1 MISALTSEVTCL
13 PMYSVGGALVWTVG
27 ERQRLMNAYTKAS
40 KEGLLLL
47 FPDRTWSAIMTQ
59 ASRLRVSRSEKRWVP
74 EEDRLLVELRERGLG
89 WGEASECFTER
100 TPHAIKKRFY
110 RLRKLKKE
118 VSHASSL
125 LMERNEKCSVCI

>member
-1 MISALTSEVTCL
+1 
-13 PMYSVGGALVWTVG
+13 MYSVGGALVWTVG
-27 ERQRLMNAYTKAS
+27 ERQRLMNAYTKVP

-89 WGEASECFTER
+89 WGEAAECFTER

-110 RLRKLKKE
+110 RLRKIGRGARHYENHSQTQLTDVLKE
-118 VSHASSL
+118 EGA
-125 LMERNEKCSVCI
+125 